1 MRMTLRVAVAV
12 ALLVLV
18 ARPASGQ
25 SRQYFSVQGSGA
37 WILPA
42 EEPAGFESDVRLG
55 YDVQIRYTP
64 SRFSVGLGY
73 QRSTILTSSDLDVSA
88 ALEVLFIE
96 PRYVLWAGGAAALY
110 VAGRGGAGR
119 YVCDPDRCSD
129 ATNAVAG
136 GGLGVLFKLGGPF
149 ALDLG
154 GQYFAVFE
162 EDVRSDYFTVRLG
175 LGVGL

>member
-1 MRMTLRVAVAV
+1 M
-12 ALLVLV
+12 
-18 ARPASGQ
+18 
-25 SRQYFSVQGSGA
+25 Y
-37 WILPA
+37 I
-42 EEPAGFESDVRLG
+42 
-55 YDVQIRYTP
+55 
-64 SRFSVGLGY
+64 
-73 QRSTILTSSDLDVSA
+73 
-88 ALEVLFIE
+88 
-96 PRYVLWAGGAAALY
+96 
-110 VAGRGGAGR
+110 AGRGGAGR
-119 YVCDPDRCSD
+119 YACDPDRCSD

>member
-1 MRMTLRVAVAV
+1 MRMTPRVVIAMAV
-12 ALLVLV
+12 LVLI
-18 ARPASGQ
+18 ARPAAGQ
-25 SRQYFSVQGSGA
+25 SRQYFSIQGSGA

-42 EEPAGFESDVRLG
+42 QEPAGFQSDVRLG
-55 YDVQIRYTP
+55 YDVQFRYTP
-64 SRFSVGLGY
+64 SRFSVGIGY
-73 QRSTILTSSDLDVSA
+73 QRSTILTSSDPDVSA

-96 PRYVLWAGGAAALY
+96 PRYVYWASGAAAMY

-119 YVCDPDRCSD
+119 YVCDPDRCAD

-162 EDVRSDYFTVRLG
+162 ENVRSDYFTVRLG

>member
-1 MRMTLRVAVAV
+1 MKPRVALVL
-12 ALLVLV
+12 ALLVLA
-18 ARPASGQ
+18 ARPAAGQ
-25 SRQYFSVQGSGA
+25 SRQYFSIQASGA

-55 YDVQIRYTP
+55 YDVQVRYTP
-64 SRFSVGLGY
+64 SRFSVGIGY

-88 ALEVLFIE
+88 ALEVAFIE
-96 PRYVLWAGGAAALY
+96 PRYVFWASGAAATY
-110 VAGRGGAGR
+110 IAGRAGAGR

-136 GGLGVLFKLGGPF
+136 GGLGLLFKLGGPF